1 MKEFLL
7 AGARGPTRGELCL
20 AEAARDLVAAARWHA
35 WLRRWGLLRSFALP
49 HGGAGE
55 PNVCLV
61 VRTTTADAAARLA
74 AGWEQLSGY
83 RVTVLQLF
91 DKAPP
96 QEPPS

>member
-1 MKEFLL
+1 MSEFLL
-7 AGARGPTRGELCL
+7 AGARGPARGELCL
-20 AEAARDLVAAARWHA
+20 EAAARDLVAAAGWHV

-49 HGGAGE
+49 LGGACE
-55 PNVCLV
+55 PSACLV
-61 VRTTTADAAARLA
+61 VRATSADAAARLA

-91 DKAPP
+91 DQAAP